1 MSLSRVVKKPS
12 NVVFNE
18 IVQIKDNQR
27 IIDPIYETNISI
39 DPNDLIIDAQT
50 EASRILDEAKAKIA
64 MMQREFDE
72 KCQLTFDQIKQ
83 DAFNQG
89 KEEALSLY
97 KENAS
102 HHLNR
107 ICDALI
113 ELDKERND
121 QVKIQFDGL
130 ESKMMNMCLEIT
142 SKVLRQQVNLD
153 SSILKPLILDELNQ
167 RQNQNIR
174 KVEVSQKAVQLLE
187 ELRTELTKNQINL
200 VGIDESIDTIRIEG
214 DMGQY
219 DLSIETQ
226 LRNLRRLFNTL

>member
-89 KEEALSLY
+89 KEEALTLY

-102 HHLNR
+102 HQLNR

-121 QVKIQFDGL
+121 QVKIQLDGL

-153 SSILKPLILDELNQ
+153 SSILMPLILDELNQ